1 MARSSDPQQRSAR
14 RASIA
19 AMRWIALAS
28 ALGLSQ
34 PAVASEGDS
43 SDVAASIPQP
53 AIPQPAIPSASEA
66 RSLIAELLL
75 RLREDR
81 LDARWLTDHLDA
93 PSVSTAPDPAWVSR
107 WLARLA
113 PDRPIGRMLRAS
125 PGVIATLEG
134 PDYQRLLVGP
144 APGPSFVVRATD
156 KGSRISEL
164 SWTACALC
172 PERTRFV
179 VDLIADI
186 GRRGR
191 AAGRLLPG
199 IELDLRDHP
208 ASGDWVSLLQQR
220 NSAGEFLAHTLRDAR
235 VTGQDGEVVTIRY
248 PNGLE
253 DQFRVRWHQD
263 RWQIDYT
270 HLVPTSPLRLSWD
283 EAARW
288 RDPSHAP
295 RIALRAYEP
304 SFEAVAQVG
313 LNLGYGAVDAWPDPR
328 NGTVVLLLMDLDRI
342 MTAIVRVDPET
353 HQVIDRW
360 PVRLTDPRTQLPI
373 DAWSSRWPSALTDDG
388 RTLAVHSPG
397 HTWIIDIAR
406 RSARLISRGS
416 SGTLGW
422 SPRPGGAP
430 DLLLARGATLWRYH
444 NNVPIEQQRM
454 PAPVRAAWWGA
465 DEGLAVCD
473 DGQVIDLSTA
483 QTVTR
488 VCCGRVTD
496 AVADVAGAHILATC
510 GEPCDVAGAVLDAGA
525 SVRDLVGAGTEVE
538 AASLSPNGRWLTT
551 GQDGRDGSVLLWGV
565 ASGAPE
571 ARVPVDDVR
580 SIRWSHDSRWLI
592 TVETHGRVVWWPIDD
607 LLSTH
612 AL

>member
-1 MARSSDPQQRSAR
+1 
-14 RASIA
+14 
-19 AMRWIALAS
+19 MRLIALAG
-28 ALGLSQ
+28 ALALAQ
-34 PAVASEGDS
+34 PAAATEGDR
-43 SDVAASIPQP
+43 SDDAVSM
-53 AIPQPAIPSASEA
+53 PQPAIPSGDEA
-66 RSLIAELLL
+66 RSLIDELLL
-75 RLREDR
+75 RLRD
-81 LDARWLTDHLDA
+81 DALSASWLAAHLSA
-93 PSVSTAPDPAWVSR
+93 PGVSTSPDPAWVAR

-113 PDRPIGRMLRAS
+113 PDRPIGRLLRAS

-144 APGPSFVVRATD
+144 TPGPSFVVRATD
-156 KGSRISEL
+156 NGPRIQEL
-164 SWTACALC
+164 SWTTCSLC

-179 VDLIADI
+179 VDLIADV

-208 ASGDWVSLLQQR
+208 ASGDWVSLLQLR

-235 VTGQDGEVVTIRY
+235 VIGQDGEVVTIRY
-248 PNGLE
+248 PDGS
-253 DQFRVRWHQD
+253 DDRFRVRWHEG

-270 HLVPTSPLRLSWD
+270 QLAPTSPLRLSRA

-288 RDPSHAP
+288 RDPTHAP

-304 SFEAVAQVG
+304 SFETVAHVG

-328 NGTVVLLLMDLDRI
+328 DGTVVLLLMDLDRV

-397 HTWIIDIAR
+397 HTWVIDIAA
-406 RSARLISRGS
+406 RSARLIARGS

-422 SPRPGGAP
+422 SPRPGGVP

-444 NNVPIEQQRM
+444 NNAPFEHQRM
-454 PAPVRAAWWGA
+454 PTSVRAAWWGA

-473 DGQVIDLSTA
+473 DGQVVDLSTA

-496 AVADVAGAHILATC
+496 AVADVAGARILATC
-510 GEPCDVAGAVLDAGA
+510 GEPCDVAGAVLDAAA
-525 SVRDLVGAGTEVE
+525 SVRDLVGAGAEAE
-538 AASLSPNGRWLTT
+538 AASLSPDGRWLTT
-551 GQDGRDGSVLLWGV
+551 GQDGRDGSVLLWRM

-580 SIRWSHDSRWLI
+580 SIRWSYDSRWLV
-592 TVETHGRVVWWPIDD
+592 TVENHGRVVWWPVDD